1 MKAITGFFYIF
12 PVFFLFLGSSVSC
25 SIAHAQAGWYHVE
38 KVSLEFHE
46 LIRVELQGTVVE
58 SSDPSLK
65 ATSIPFLQSLHYFG
79 SLSRSERRY
88 FPSISE
94 IRTWIL
100 SDVCKETHEQ
110 TLKPMREVG
119 NIGINPI
126 KSKVKP
132 ISVTAI
138 GTRIDSKGATYSETV
153 FCPRHSAQP

>member
-1 MKAITGFFYIF
+1 MRSN
-12 PVFFLFLGSSVSC
+12 LC
-25 SIAHAQAGWYHVE
+25 SILTLIKSVTLAFAFFSASISMARVGWYHVE

-58 SSDPSLK
+58 SSDPALK

-79 SLSRSERRY
+79 SLSRPERRY

-94 IRTWIL
+94 IRAWIL
-100 SDVCKETHEQ
+100 TDLCKETHEQ

-132 ISVTAI
+132 TSVTAR
-138 GTRIDSKGATYSETV
+138 GTRIETKGATLSETV
-153 FCPRHSAQP
+153 YCSSATP